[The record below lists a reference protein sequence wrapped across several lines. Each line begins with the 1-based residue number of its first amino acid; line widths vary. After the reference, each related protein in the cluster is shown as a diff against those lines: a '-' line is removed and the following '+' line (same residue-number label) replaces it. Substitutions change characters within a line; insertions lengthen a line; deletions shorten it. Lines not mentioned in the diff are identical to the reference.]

1 MASNLGPVYEKYV
14 AYVTC
19 LQTDL
24 DRTVGSLVPP
34 DYRAQVLSYED
45 FCRTWQRWGNTAG
58 VQETWRSRFDLGYDR
73 VAADLC
79 ERLESALAS
88 KGRTISLAG
97 TPKAA

>member
-1 MASNLGPVYEKYV
+1 MYEKYV
-14 AYVTC
+14 AYVTR

-24 DRTVGSLVPP
+24 DCTVGNLVPL

-45 FCRTWQRWGNTAG
+45 FCRTWQRWGKTAG

-79 ERLESALAS
+79 ERLESALTRRS
-88 KGRTISLAG
+88 RTIS
-97 TPKAA
+97 TTQAA